1 MPLEIT
7 FVDTG
12 QLEYL
17 GNGKFCNKTCS
28 SSGQSMNILSVA
40 PWSMDWVWSIPL
52 IVFTVPFHAFVL
64 RLVNRGVNSL
74 LEDNGKKSF
83 NHILSVVVVGGPAL
97 CATFAHGF
105 EAWLW
110 SVAYCFSGAIPDQK
124 AAMEFSLGA
133 MTTFGN
139 NTLRLES
146 RFQLMGPLEA
156 LSGWILFGLTTA
168 FLFTIIRK
176 VWSTEHWA

>member
-1 MPLEIT
+1 MAFTLCWKTTGRKASITYCPL
-7 FVDTG
+7 
-12 QLEYL
+12 L
-17 GNGKFCNKTCS
+17 
-28 SSGQSMNILSVA
+28 
-40 PWSMDWVWSIPL
+40 
-52 IVFTVPFHAFVL
+52 
-64 RLVNRGVNSL
+64 L
-74 LEDNGKKSF
+74 LEDLRCARHSHMVLKRGY
-83 NHILSVVVVGGPAL
+83 GPSP
-97 CATFAHGF
+97 T
-105 EAWLW
+105 
-110 SVAYCFSGAIPDQK
+110 VFSGAIPDQK